1 MTHPSESS
9 KYAQSGVN
17 TREAESALS
26 GLLKHLLP
34 TWNFNPRFPV
44 RGGKGYFANV
54 IDIGNGQGIAFC
66 TDGAGTKT
74 IVAELLGKYDT
85 IGIDCVAMNVN
96 DIICVGAR
104 PVSMVDYIG
113 CSKTDAGIF
122 EAIGRG
128 LAEGARQAGI
138 SISGGEIS
146 QIGEIISGVDLLGS
160 CIGHVALDR
169 INSGKNV
176 KPGNLIVGLGSSG
189 VHANGITLAR
199 KALLGATREE
209 QKNNID
215 QFEDELG
222 RTVGEELLE
231 PTRIYVAEVMEML
244 DSGIALN
251 AIVHITGGGLANLN
265 RVEAGNIRFVLDK
278 LPPTPS
284 VFTLIQYR
292 GEIADAEMYE
302 VFNMGVGLC
311 LVVEGTREADAVAEI
326 CGKHN
331 VPCQVIGH
339 VEPCQG
345 KEVLIPEKNLTLKGQ
360 KGGA

>member
-1 MTHPSESS
+1 MTQPPEPS
-9 KYAQSGVN
+9 KYSQSGVD
-17 TREAESALS
+17 TRAAENSLS
-26 GLLKHLLP
+26 GLLQYVLP
-34 TWNFNPRFPV
+34 TWGFNPRFPV
-44 RGGKGYFANV
+44 RGGRGYFANV

-66 TDGAGTKT
+66 TDGVGTKM

-85 IGIDCVAMNVN
+85 VGIDCVAMNVN
-96 DIICVGAR
+96 DVICVGAR

-113 CSKTDAGIF
+113 CSRADERIF
-122 EAIGRG
+122 AALGKG
-128 LAEGARQAGI
+128 LAEGARRAGI
-138 SISGGEIS
+138 SIAGGEIS
-146 QIGEIISGVDLLGS
+146 QIGEIISGIDLLGA
-160 CIGHVALDR
+160 CIGQVPLDR
-169 INSGKNV
+169 VNSGGNV
-176 KPGNLIVGLGSSG
+176 KPGNLLVGLDSSG
-189 VHANGITLAR
+189 VHSNGLTLAR
-199 KALLGATREE
+199 KVLLGADREE
-209 QKNNID
+209 QRKHVD

-231 PTRIYVAEVMEML
+231 PTRIYAAEVMEML

-265 RVEAGNIRFVLDK
+265 RVAAANVRFVLDK
-278 LPPTPS
+278 LPSPPP

-292 GEIADAEMYE
+292 GEIADAEMYA

-311 LVVEGTREADAVAEI
+311 LAVEGTREAEAVAAI
-326 CGKHN
+326 CGRHD
-331 VPCQVIGH
+331 VPCRVIGY